1 MLGEG
6 VREIL
11 IKGGGFNQPGC
22 SFFGDPVNES
32 YEGRERGGGG
42 EKCFLLKLEI
52 RESDRPNAPRCRFLP
67 VFTGGEGGASGAVAL
82 LNSLRSI
89 TR

>member
-11 IKGGGFNQPGC
+11 IKGGGFSRPGC

-32 YEGRERGGGG
+32 YEGGRRRRRGV
-42 EKCFLLKLEI
+42 CFLPKPEI
-52 RESDRPNAPRCRFLP
+52 RKSDRPNA
-67 VFTGGEGGASGAVAL
+67 A
-82 LNSLRSI
+82 
-89 TR
+89 